1 MPRARGRWR
10 SFATAASSS
19 RSTGRPIFADRGVRF
34 VKLPAEMLLAAE
46 APHGLDVELHD
57 LAAVLSRAGIKLIAE
72 RVERAEDVPD
82 LLDLD
87 VPLAQGFVFSPPR
100 PVRAEVLTSPV
111 AAAAPAVAGAPAQD
125 AAAPPQDT
133 AEERPPEP
141 APEPQ
146 KRPFRSFLHRAS

>member
-72 RVERAEDVPD
+72 RVEREEDVPD

-111 AAAAPAVAGAPAQD
+111 AAAAPPVAAAPAQ
-125 AAAPPQDT
+125 AAAADL
-133 AEERPPEP
+133 PPEP

-146 KRPFRSFLHRAS
+146 KRPFRSFLRRAS

>member
-1 MPRARGRWR
+1 VQLRDRGLVFALDRATDLRLDPL
-10 SFATAASSS
+10 SL
-19 RSTGRPIFADRGVRF
+19 ADRGVRF

-72 RVERAEDVPD
+72 RVEREEDVPD

-100 PVRAEVLTSPV
+100 PVRP
-111 AAAAPAVAGAPAQD
+111 
-125 AAAPPQDT
+125 
-133 AEERPPEP
+133 RC
-141 APEPQ
+141 
-146 KRPFRSFLHRAS
+146 

>member
-1 MPRARGRWR
+1 
-10 SFATAASSS
+10 
-19 RSTGRPIFADRGVRF
+19 VRF
-34 VKLPAEMLLAAE
+34 VKLPAEMLLATE

-72 RVERAEDVPD
+72 RVEREEDVPD

-100 PVRAEVLTSPV
+100 PVRAEVLTSPI
-111 AAAAPAVAGAPAQD
+111 AAAAPAVAAAPAQ
-125 AAAPPQDT
+125 AALAT
-133 AEERPPEP
+133 AELPPEP

-146 KRPFRSFLHRAS
+146 KRPFRSFLRRAS